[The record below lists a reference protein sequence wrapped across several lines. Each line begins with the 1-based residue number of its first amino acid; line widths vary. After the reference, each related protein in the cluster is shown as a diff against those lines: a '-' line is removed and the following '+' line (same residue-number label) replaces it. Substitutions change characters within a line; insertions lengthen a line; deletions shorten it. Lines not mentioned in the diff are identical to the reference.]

1 MIAFR
6 NVGLVDRVIRT
17 IIGVAIV
24 VLGVGFH
31 SRWGLVA
38 AVPLLT
44 AAVGFC
50 PLYSLLRI
58 STNGR
63 VQHGAAA

>member
-1 MIAFR
+1 MSAFR

-17 IIGVAIV
+17 ILGVAIV
-24 VLGVGFH
+24 ALGVSFH
-31 SRWGLVA
+31 SWWGLVA

-58 STNGR
+58 STNR
-63 VQHGAAA
+63 RAQHSAA